1 MVCASLPRR
10 DACAGDSG
18 GPLVDRPGAEARLVG
33 VVSWGTGCA
42 LARYPGVYSLV
53 AHNRCWI
60 ASTINVPG
68 APASVAVAQA
78 DGSLTV
84 DWQWNRPCA
93 DAPRPTAYRLR
104 VAETGAVIE
113 VAGTS
118 SQAVIG
124 GLANGTPYTI
134 SVTAVNENGESPA
147 TTNVGIPGP
156 NFVTSQQA
164 AWSGYQT
171 ARVAFSLAPHG
182 APLQWRVEAGAG
194 LGYVPGPW
202 QTAAPSE
209 AAAALT
215 AEATGLPVGMAV
227 DVRIV
232 VTDGVTT
239 TNSPRSS
246 LPKPTAPAT
255 VSGVHLHGVVAV
267 GQTVRCDIG
276 RWTGTRPFAITR
288 QWLADGRLIAGADQR
303 LLRITPAQAGTNL
316 SCRVRVSG
324 PGGITVASTK
334 RLPVAG

>member
-1 MVCASLPRR
+1 
-10 DACAGDSG
+10 
-18 GPLVDRPGAEARLVG
+18 
-33 VVSWGTGCA
+33 
-42 LARYPGVYSLV
+42 
-53 AHNRCWI
+53 
-60 ASTINVPG
+60 
-68 APASVAVAQA
+68 
-78 DGSLTV
+78 
-84 DWQWNRPCA
+84 
-93 DAPRPTAYRLR
+93 
-104 VAETGAVIE
+104 
-113 VAGTS
+113 
-118 SQAVIG
+118 
-124 GLANGTPYTI
+124 
-134 SVTAVNENGESPA
+134 VTAVNENGESPA

-182 APLQWRVEAGAG
+182 AALQWRVEAGAG